1 MKDNGQYES
10 NYFII
15 KISHDNVYFI
25 IRQIF
30 FFHKDAQNPFATSN
44 FFAAKNVHNTRE
56 NRQRLRHFFFFG
68 DFYYWGI
75 SREINNKNKTRYI
88 ITRILYS
95 P

>member
-68 DFYYWGI
+68 DLLL
-75 SREINNKNKTRYI
+75 RNLTRNK
-88 ITRILYS
+88 
-95 P
+95 